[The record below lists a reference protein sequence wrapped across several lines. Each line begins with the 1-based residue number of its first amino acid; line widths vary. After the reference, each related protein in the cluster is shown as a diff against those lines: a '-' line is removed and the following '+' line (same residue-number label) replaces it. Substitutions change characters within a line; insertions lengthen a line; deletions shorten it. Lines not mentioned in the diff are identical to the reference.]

1 MIRQDLEPP
10 TPRPG
15 TEPVIGNLSPAELA
29 EERSGPWLGREIETP
44 APAPPPAPRPDTE
57 TEERLLAQALGALIR
72 EGDPIRPTAIFSTGN
87 STGNSTSTG
96 AGAGWPLGTAGGQP
110 LPVLAPAGPA
120 DPWWDEPPR
129 TKPPR
134 AGGGA
139 WPGFRRLLDLL
150 GMTLAFLLI
159 WTGYQA
165 FLTLPETPTQ
175 SPWALLG
182 SARQETPATPR
193 GTQGTEPAKALPPIG
208 QFDFGGTVV
217 ITDTPSALPAPALIR
232 QEPVEL
238 YRSIYELEDA
248 FEAKYVPPAGCAGLD
263 TQAGVDI
270 TACINHRLNARRAFL
285 ASNGRTMEPDEP
297 VRVRRPVAGTEMEG
311 EEGWR

>member
-1 MIRQDLEPP
+1 MIRQDLESP
-10 TPRPG
+10 TLRPG
-15 TEPVIGNLSPAELA
+15 AEPVIGNLSPTELA
-29 EERSGPWLGREIETP
+29 EERSGPWLGREAEGPSPI
-44 APAPPPAPRPDTE
+44 PPPPPRPDAE
-57 TEERLLAQALGALIR
+57 TEERLLAQALGVLIR
-72 EGDPIRPTAIFSTGN
+72 EGGATRPPAA
-87 STGNSTSTG
+87 TSTG
-96 AGAGWPLGTAGGQP
+96 AGTDAGWPLATAGGQP
-110 LPVLAPAGPA
+110 LPTLAPAGPA

-129 TKPPR
+129 PNQPR
-134 AGGGA
+134 AGGA
-139 WPGFRRLLDLL
+139 WLSFRRLLDLL
-150 GMTLAFLLI
+150 GMTLALLLI
-159 WTGYQA
+159 WISYQA
-165 FLTLPETPTQ
+165 FLALPETPTQ

-297 VRVRRPVAGTEMEG
+297 VRVRRSADVTEMEG